1 MGLKKL
7 IRMIVDSTSDL
18 TKKECMSMGLEVLP
32 LTIHFEGETY
42 LDGIDLTPAEFY
54 EKMRNAQTLPTTSQV
69 NPGQFEQAFKP
80 HIDNGDDILVIT
92 ISSKLSATMQSAM
105 IAAQTVCPER
115 IHLVDSLSASFGEAL
130 LIRQAVKLRDTG
142 KYTAAEIAK
151 AITELVPRLRLY
163 AVVDTLKYIKM
174 GGRLS
179 GSAAFIGG
187 VLGITPIIE
196 VIDGLVESIGK
207 VRGEKAGM
215 RALQQY
221 IEKSGLDEAYGIGFG
236 NADDSAKMERY
247 IEFLEPSLGGAE
259 IFTGD
264 LGSVIGAHI
273 GPGVVGC
280 AYIGK

>member
-1 MGLKKL
+1 L
-7 IRMIVDSTSDL
+7 IKFIVDSTCDL
-18 TKKECMSMGLEVLP
+18 TKEECLSMGLEVLP

-54 EKMRNAQTLPTTSQV
+54 DKMRHAQTVPTTSQV

-80 HIDNGDDILVIT
+80 HIDNGDDIVVIT
-92 ISSKLSATMQSAM
+92 LSSKLSATMQSAM
-105 IAAQTVCPER
+105 IAAKEVSPDR

-130 LIRQAVKLRDTG
+130 LIRHAVKLRDSE
-142 KYTAAEIAK
+142 KYTAKEIAD
-151 AITELVPRLRLY
+151 AINKLVPRLRLY
-163 AVVDTLKYIKM
+163 AVVDTLKYLKM

-196 VIDGLVESIGK
+196 VIDGRVESVGK

-221 IEKSGLDEAYGIGFG
+221 IQESGLDESYGIGVS
-236 NADDSAKMERY
+236 NADDLAKMDRY
-247 IEFLEPSLGGAE
+247 IEFLKPSLGSAE
-259 IFTGD
+259 IYTGD

-280 AYIGK
+280 AYIAKDK